1 MPADS
6 CGCLMVGWSKIIKKA
21 FFKIDCTCD
30 MPKGAKEEKDFI
42 RKNLQQ
48 GLDVDAV
55 ITLVEKEYGHRIS

>member
-1 MPADS
+1 
-6 CGCLMVGWSKIIKKA
+6 LKIIK
-21 FFKIDCTCD
+21 
-30 MPKGAKEEKDFI
+30 KDFI